1 MYYLFNEIET
11 QSGLESSLEIALIV
25 TDINRVRARIAWS
38 AELQSTNL
46 SDLYFNLIS
55 KCSISNSTEQKRNDI
70 QLNNE
75 QNLFK
80 IQALIPVR
88 KRYHFEDRFWTVS
101 QSITDQMMSKSSQ
114 FS

>member
-1 MYYLFNEIET
+1 MISET

-70 QLNNE
+70 QLNE
-75 QNLFK
+75 KNLLK

-88 KRYHFEDRFWTVS
+88 KRYHFEDRFWTDVRIS
-101 QSITDQMMSKSSQ
+101 QSITDQLMSKSPQ

>member
-38 AELQSTNL
+38 AELQWTNL

-55 KCSISNSTEQKRNDI
+55 KCSISNSTEEKRHPTKQRTKFIENTSVNTCEKTI
-70 QLNNE
+70 S
-75 QNLFK
+75 
-80 IQALIPVR
+80 
-88 KRYHFEDRFWTVS
+88 FWG
-101 QSITDQMMSKSSQ
+101 
-114 FS
+114 